1 MIDFLKELFNQYS
14 QYDKLDI
21 YFEVIAVIFGFLSVW
36 YSKNNNILVFPT
48 GMISTSIFVY
58 LLFKWSLLGDM
69 MINAYYFIM
78 SIYGWFYWSRGNNE
92 KPAPISVINT
102 YDKKI
107 IAILLLSSSIF
118 VSLVYTLFEKWDS
131 FVSYVDIFTTAIF
144 FAAMWLMA
152 KRKIESWIFWIIG
165 DLITVPL
172 YFYKGLTISSIQYI
186 IFLILAV
193 LGYISWKKILDKNY
207 QKLKK

>member
-14 QYDKLDI
+14 QYDTLDI

-69 MINAYYFIM
+69 MINAYYFII

-92 KPAPISVINT
+92 KPAPISIINT

-118 VSLVYTLFEKWDS
+118 VSLVYTFFEKWDS
-131 FVSYVDIFTTAIF
+131 FVSYVDILTTAVF

-152 KRKIESWIFWIIG
+152 KRKVQSFGFLQI
-165 DLITVPL
+165 L
-172 YFYKGLTISSIQYI
+172 YQSHYMRTKVLHLLAYN
-186 IFLILAV
+186 ILY
-193 LGYISWKKILDKNY
+193 LH
-207 QKLKK
+207 

>member
-1 MIDFLKELFNQYS
+1 MIDFLKDLFNQYS
-14 QYDKLDI
+14 QYDKLDT

-36 YSKNNNILVFPT
+36 CSKNNNILVFPT

-78 SIYGWFYWSRGNNE
+78 SIYGWFYWSGGNNK
-92 KPAPISVINT
+92 KPAPISVVNS

-131 FVSYVDIFTTAIF
+131 FVSYIDVLTTAVF

-152 KRKIESWIFWIIG
+152 KRKVQSWNFWIFANIIS
-165 DLITVPL
+165 IPL
-172 YFYKGLTISSIQYI
+172 YAHKGLAFTSLQYF
-186 IFLILAV
+186 IFTLIAIA
-193 LGYISWKKILDKNY
+193 GYYEWKNIYNKQNLTV
-207 QKLKK
+207 

>member
-1 MIDFLKELFNQYS
+1 MIDFLKDLFNQYS
-14 QYDKLDI
+14 QYDTLDI

-58 LLFKWSLLGDM
+58 LLFKSSLLGDM

-118 VSLVYTLFEKWDS
+118 VSLVYTLFEKWNS
-131 FVSYVDIFTTAIF
+131 FVSYIDVLTTAVF

-152 KRKIESWIFWIIG
+152 KRKVQSWNFWIFANIIS
-165 DLITVPL
+165 IPL
-172 YFYKGLTISSIQYI
+172 YAHKGLAFTSFQYF
-186 IFLILAV
+186 IFTLIAIA
-193 LGYISWKKILDKNY
+193 GYYEWKNIYNKQNLTV
-207 QKLKK
+207 